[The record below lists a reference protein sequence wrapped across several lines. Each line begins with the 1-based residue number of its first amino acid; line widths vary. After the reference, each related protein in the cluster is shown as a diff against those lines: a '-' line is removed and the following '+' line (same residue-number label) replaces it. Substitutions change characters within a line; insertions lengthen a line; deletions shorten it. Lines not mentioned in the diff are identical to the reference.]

1 VLLKVVMTPP
11 MRRVMRTLFANLG
24 IRTKLILLL
33 VLVGPIPMATASFLS
48 YQQAAGDLSQKA
60 GVEQSEVAY
69 NAIDKLDRNL
79 FERYGDVQ
87 AFAGSDPARS
97 MDAARIQGWMD
108 ATMGIYTPIYKL
120 MLVADTSGRIIA
132 ANRVTLD
139 GKPLDTASLI
149 GTDVSGEAWF
159 ETAAGGELEE
169 AETFV
174 EDLHEDPQMAEVYG
188 DGERSLAMNFS
199 YPIKDDAG
207 KIVGVWS
214 NRFNWEVAQ
223 SILGDVLARAKAS
236 GGDTQRFF
244 LMNSEGTVL
253 HSFKPEETLRKS
265 HADKPVVQLAMKP
278 EADGHTTGEAID
290 GTGVQRIFGYQRSAG
305 YSTYPGVGWA
315 VVSSRVRSEALA
327 SAGALARRSMIVAVI
342 ATALMLLVAVLFSGA
357 IKRGIEAILGRI
369 RQLQEQDTAALENA
383 LGEMAGGNLTVTV
396 TPVTPPIENPGRDE
410 IGQVA
415 QAVNGILD
423 STASSMRAYN
433 EMAAQLRGVVG
444 ELNEGATSV
453 ASASQQMAST
463 SDEAGRAVGEIASAA
478 GDVAQG
484 AERQARMVT
493 STQESAAEA
502 LDAAQTSARQAQ
514 DTADVAEH
522 TRTVTR
528 EGVAAADQASDAMRA
543 VRESSVSAS
552 RTIADLAAKSGQI
565 GGIVQTITGIS
576 EQTNLLALN
585 AAIEAARAGEQGRG
599 FAVVAEEVRKLA
611 EESQDAAGQIAGLIG
626 EIQAETQKAVAAVE
640 DGAARTEAGV
650 ETVEHT
656 RGAFERIDSSIAD
669 ISVRV
674 QEIAASVRTIAE
686 GAGQMQ
692 GEIAEV
698 ASVAEA
704 SSASSEQVSA
714 AAQQTSASTQ
724 EIAASAQALASTAEQ
739 LEQLVGRFRLTA

>member
-1 VLLKVVMTPP
+1 MKT
-11 MRRVMRTLFANLG
+11 FYANLG

-48 YQQAAGDLSQKA
+48 FQQASGDLSEKA

-87 AFAGSDPARS
+87 AYAGSDPAKA
-97 MDAARIQGWMD
+97 MDAGRIQDWMD
-108 ATMGIYTPIYKL
+108 TTMGIYTPIYKL
-120 MLVADTSGRIIA
+120 MVVADMRGRIIA

-139 GKPLDTASLI
+139 GKPLDTTALI

-159 ETAAGGELEE
+159 KTAAGGKLEP

-174 EDLHEDPQMAEVYG
+174 EDLHEDPLMREVYG
-188 DGERSLAMNFS
+188 GGEKSLAMNFT
-199 YPIKDDAG
+199 YPIRNDAG
-207 KIVGVWS
+207 EIVGVWS

-223 SILGDVLARAKAS
+223 SILGEVLARAKAS

-253 HSFKPEETLRKS
+253 HSFKPEETLTKS
-265 HADKPVVQLAMKP
+265 HADKPVVKLALAPK
-278 EADGHTTGEAID
+278 ADGHMTDEAID
-290 GTGVQRIFGYQRSAG
+290 GSGVTRIFGYHHSVG

-327 SAGALARRSMIVAVI
+327 SASALAKRSMIVAAI
-342 ATALMLLVAVLFSGA
+342 ATVLMLLIAVLFSGA
-357 IKRGIEAILGRI
+357 IKRGIEAILARI
-369 RQLQEQDTAALENA
+369 RQLQEEDTAALESA

-396 TPVTPPIENPGRDE
+396 TPVTQPIENPGRDE

-415 QAVNGILD
+415 EAVNGILA
-423 STASSMRAYN
+423 STASSMHAYN
-433 EMAAQLRGVVG
+433 GMAEQLRTLVG
-444 ELNEGATSV
+444 ELSGSATSV
-453 ASASQQMAST
+453 ASASQQMATT
-463 SDEAGRAVGEIASAA
+463 SEEAGRAVGEIASAA

-484 AERQARMVT
+484 AERQVRMV
-493 STQESAAEA
+493 SSAQESAADA
-502 LDAAQTSARQAQ
+502 LGAAQESAQRAQ
-514 DTADVAEH
+514 DTADVAER

-528 EGVAAADQASDAMRA
+528 EGVDAADQASEAMRA

-552 RTIADLAAKSGQI
+552 KTIADLAAKSDQI

-611 EESQDAAGQIAGLIG
+611 EESQHAAAEIAGLIQ
-626 EIQAETQKAVAAVE
+626 EIQAETHKAVAAVE
-640 DGAARTEAGV
+640 DGASRTETGV

-656 RGAFERIDSSIAD
+656 RGAFERIETSIDDISGRVRQIAEAVRGIAD
-669 ISVRV
+669 G
-674 QEIAASVRTIAE
+674 AE
-686 GAGQMQ
+686 KMQ
-692 GEIAEV
+692 GEIGEV

-704 SSASSEQVSA
+704 SSASTEQVSA
-714 AAQQTSASTQ
+714 SAQETSASTQ
-724 EIAASAQALASTAEQ
+724 EIAASAQALASTAHQ
-739 LEQLVGRFRLTA
+739 LEQLVGQFRLTA

>member
-1 VLLKVVMTPP
+1 VKS
-11 MRRVMRTLFANLG
+11 FYANLG
-24 IRTKLILLL
+24 IRTKLIVLL
-33 VLVGPIPMATASFLS
+33 VLVGPVPMATASFLS
-48 YQQAAGDLSQKA
+48 YQQAAGDLSEKA

-87 AFAGSDPARS
+87 AYAGSDPAKA
-97 MDAARIQGWMD
+97 MDAARIQTWMD
-108 ATMGIYTPIYKL
+108 TTMGIYTPIYKL
-120 MLVADTSGRIIA
+120 MVVADTRGRIVA

-139 GKPLDTASLI
+139 GEPLDTSSLI
-149 GTDVSGEAWF
+149 GMDVSGEAWF
-159 ETAAGGELEE
+159 KTAASGELEP

-174 EDLHEDPQMAEVYG
+174 EDLHEDPLLREVYG
-188 DGERSLAMNFS
+188 DGEQSLAMNFS
-199 YPIKDDAG
+199 YPIRDDAG
-207 KIVGVWS
+207 EIVGVWS

-244 LMNSEGTVL
+244 LMNHEGTVL
-253 HSFKPEETLRKS
+253 HSFKPEETLKKS
-265 HADKPVVQLAMKP
+265 HADKPVVRLALRPK
-278 EADGHTTGEAID
+278 ADGHVSGEAID
-290 GTGVQRIFGYQRSAG
+290 GSGVERIFGYHHSVG

-315 VVSSRVRSEALA
+315 IVSSRVRSEALA
-327 SAGALARRSMIVAVI
+327 SASALAKRSTLVAAI

-357 IKRGIEAILGRI
+357 IKRGIQAILDRI
-369 RQLQEQDTAALENA
+369 RQLSEEDSKALENA
-383 LGEMAGGNLTVTV
+383 LGELAGGNLTVTV
-396 TPVTPPIENPGRDE
+396 EPVTPPIEKTGRDE

-415 QAVNGILD
+415 VAVNGILA

-433 EMAAQLRGVVG
+433 EMAAQLRTVVG
-444 ELNEGATSV
+444 DLSSNATTV

-484 AERQARMVT
+484 AERQARMVAST
-493 STQESAAEA
+493 SESAAS
-502 LDAAQTSARQAQ
+502 AAGAAHESAQQARE
-514 DTADVAEH
+514 TAEVAER

-528 EGVAAADQASDAMRA
+528 EGVDAADQASDAMRA
-543 VRESSVSAS
+543 VRDSSVSAS
-552 RTIADLAAKSGQI
+552 RTIADLAAKSDQI
-565 GGIVQTITGIS
+565 GGIVQTITGIA

-611 EESQDAAGQIAGLIG
+611 EESQGAAAEIAALIR

-640 DGAARTEAGV
+640 DGATRTAAGV
-650 ETVEHT
+650 STVEHT
-656 RGAFERIDSSIAD
+656 RGAFERIEESIGD
-669 ISVRV
+669 ISGRV
-674 QEIAASVRTIAE
+674 QQIAASVRGIAD
-686 GAGQMQ
+686 GAERMQ

-698 ASVAEA
+698 ATVAEA

-739 LEQLVGRFRLTA
+739 LEQLVGRFRLTP

>member
-1 VLLKVVMTPP
+1 MKT
-11 MRRVMRTLFANLG
+11 FYANLG

-33 VLVGPIPMATASFLS
+33 ILVGPVPMATASFLS
-48 YQQAAGDLSQKA
+48 YQQASGDLAEKA
-60 GVEQSEVAY
+60 GVEQAEVAF

-87 AFAGSDPARS
+87 AYAGSDAAKS

-108 ATMGIYTPIYKL
+108 TMMGIYTPIYKL
-120 MLVADTSGRIIA
+120 MVVADTNGRIVA

-139 GKPLDTASLI
+139 GEPLDTSSLI
-149 GTDVSGEAWF
+149 GKDVSDEAWF
-159 ETAAGGELEE
+159 KTAAGGKLDD
-169 AETFV
+169 AQTFV
-174 EDLHEDPQMAEVYG
+174 EDLHEDSLMREVYG
-188 DGERSLAMNFS
+188 DGDKSLAMNYT

-223 SILGDVLARAKAS
+223 GILGDVLARAKAS

-244 LMNSEGTVL
+244 LMNKAGTVL
-253 HSFKPEETLRKS
+253 HSFKPEETLKKS
-265 HADKPVVQLAMKP
+265 HADKPVVKLALAPK
-278 EADGHTTGEAID
+278 ADGHFTGDAID
-290 GTGVQRIFGYQRSAG
+290 GSGVTRIFGYHRSVG
-305 YSTYPGVGWA
+305 YETYPGVGWA

-327 SAGALARRSMIVAVI
+327 SAAALAKRSLIVALI
-342 ATALMLLVAVLFSGA
+342 ATALMLLVAILFSGA
-357 IKRGIEAILGRI
+357 IKRGIEAILARI
-369 RQLQEQDTAALENA
+369 RQLSEEDSASLENA

-415 QAVNGILD
+415 HAVNGILA
-423 STASSMRAYN
+423 STASSMHAYN
-433 EMAAQLRGVVG
+433 EMAAQLRTLVG
-444 ELNEGATSV
+444 ELSGSATSV

-484 AERQARMVT
+484 AERQSRMI
-493 STQESAAEA
+493 SSSQASAAEA
-502 LDAAQTSARQAQ
+502 LDAAQESAQQAQ
-514 DTADVAEH
+514 ETADVAEQ
-522 TRTVTR
+522 TRAVTR
-528 EGVAAADQASDAMRA
+528 EGVDAADQATEAMRA
-543 VRESSVSAS
+543 VRDSSVSAS
-552 RTIADLAAKSGQI
+552 KTIADLAAKSDQI

-611 EESQDAAGQIAGLIG
+611 EESQQAAAEIAGLIQ
-626 EIQAETQKAVAAVE
+626 EIQAETQKAVTAVE
-640 DGAARTEAGV
+640 DGAERTAAGV

-656 RGAFERIDSSIAD
+656 RGAFERIETSIDDISGRVRQIVAAVRGIAD
-669 ISVRV
+669 G
-674 QEIAASVRTIAE
+674 AE
-686 GAGQMQ
+686 QMQ

-704 SSASSEQVSA
+704 SSASSQQVSA

-739 LEQLVGRFRLTA
+739 LEQLVGRFRLNA

>member
-1 VLLKVVMTPP
+1 MKT
-11 MRRVMRTLFANLG
+11 FYANLG

-33 VLVGPIPMATASFLS
+33 VLVGPVPMAVASFLS
-48 YQQAAGDLSQKA
+48 YRQAAGDLAEKA
-60 GVEQSEVAY
+60 GVAQAEVAY
-69 NAIDKLDRNL
+69 NAVDKLDRNL

-97 MDAARIQGWMD
+97 MDPARIRGWMD
-108 ATMGIYTPIYKL
+108 TTMGIYTPIYKL
-120 MLVADTSGRIIA
+120 MVVADTRGRIVA
-132 ANRVTLD
+132 VNRVTLD
-139 GKPLDTASLI
+139 GKPLDTSALI
-149 GTDVSGEAWF
+149 GRDVSDEAWF
-159 ETAAGGELEE
+159 KTAAGGKLEE

-174 EDLHEDPQMAEVYG
+174 EDLHEDPLMRDVYG
-188 DGERSLAMNFS
+188 DGARSLAMNFT

-223 SILGDVLARAKAS
+223 SVLGDVLSRAKAS
-236 GGDTQRFF
+236 GGETQRFF
-244 LMNSEGTVL
+244 LMNKAGTVL
-253 HSFKPEETLRKS
+253 HSFKPEETLKKS
-265 HADKPVVQLAMKP
+265 HADKPVVKLALRPK
-278 EADGHTTGEAID
+278 ADGHFTGEALD
-290 GTGVQRIFGYQRSAG
+290 GTGVTRIFGYHRSAG

-327 SAGALARRSMIVAVI
+327 SAASLAKRSLIVAAI
-342 ATALMLLVAVLFSGA
+342 ATALMLLIAVLFSGA
-357 IKRGIEAILGRI
+357 IKRGIQAILERI
-369 RQLQEQDTAALENA
+369 RQLSEQDTAALENA
-383 LGEMAGGNLTVTV
+383 LGELAGGNLTVTV
-396 TPVTPPIENPGRDE
+396 TPVTPPIERAGGDE
-410 IGQVA
+410 LGQVA
-415 QAVNGILD
+415 VAVNGILA
-423 STASSMRAYN
+423 STASSMDAYN
-433 EMAAQLRGVVG
+433 QMAAQLRTLVG
-444 ELNEGATSV
+444 ELNSNAATV

-484 AERQARMVT
+484 AERQSRMVT
-493 STQESAAEA
+493 STRESAAS
-502 LDAAQTSARQAQ
+502 AAGAAHESAEQARE
-514 DTADVAEH
+514 TADVAER

-528 EGVAAADQASDAMRA
+528 EGVDAADQATEAMRA

-552 RTIADLAAKSGQI
+552 RTIADLASKSDQI
-565 GGIVQTITGIS
+565 GGIVQTITGIA

-611 EESQDAAGQIAGLIG
+611 EESQGAAAEIAGLIR

-640 DGAARTEAGV
+640 DGATRTAAGV
-650 ETVEHT
+650 TTVEHT
-656 RGAFERIDSSIAD
+656 RGAFERIESAIGD
-669 ISVRV
+669 ISGRV
-674 QEIAASVRTIAE
+674 QQIAASVRGIAD
-686 GAGQMQ
+686 GAERMQ

-724 EIAASAQALASTAEQ
+724 EIAASAQSLASTAEQ
-739 LEQLVGRFRLTA
+739 LERLVGRFRLEA

>member
-1 VLLKVVMTPP
+1 VKK
-11 MRRVMRTLFANLG
+11 FYANLG
-24 IRTKLILLL
+24 IRTKLIVLL
-33 VLVGPIPMATASFLS
+33 VLVGPVPMATASFLS
-48 YQQAAGDLSQKA
+48 YQQASGDLSEKA

-108 ATMGIYTPIYKL
+108 TTMGIYTPIYKL
-120 MLVADTSGRIIA
+120 MVVADTRGRIVA

-139 GKPLDTASLI
+139 GEPLDTASLI
-149 GTDVSGEAWF
+149 GRDVSGEAWF
-159 ETAAGGELEE
+159 KTAASGELDE

-174 EDLHEDPQMAEVYG
+174 EDLHEDPLMREAYG
-188 DGERSLAMNFS
+188 GGQKSLAMNFT
-199 YPIKDDAG
+199 YPIKDDGG

-223 SILGDVLARAKAS
+223 SILADVLARAKAS

-244 LMNSEGTVL
+244 LMNRGGTVL
-253 HSFKPEETLRKS
+253 HSFKPQETLQKS
-265 HADKPVVQLAMKP
+265 HADKPVVKLAMRPK
-278 EADGHTTGEAID
+278 ADGHYTDEAID
-290 GTGVQRIFGYQRSAG
+290 GTGVTRIFGYHHSAG

-327 SAGALARRSMIVAVI
+327 AASTLAKRSIIVALI
-342 ATALMLLVAVLFSGA
+342 ATALMLAVAILFSGA

-369 RQLQEQDTAALENA
+369 RQLQEEDSAALENA
-383 LGEMAGGNLTVTV
+383 LGEMAGGNLAVTV
-396 TPVTPPIENPGRDE
+396 TPVTPPIDDPGRDE

-415 QAVNGILD
+415 QAVNGILAR
-423 STASSMRAYN
+423 TASSMQAYN
-433 EMAAQLRGVVG
+433 EMAEQLRTLVG
-444 ELNEGATSV
+444 ELSSSATSV
-453 ASASQQMAST
+453 ASSSQQMAST

-484 AERQARMVT
+484 AERQARMVS
-493 STQESAAEA
+493 STQASAAEA
-502 LDAAQTSARQAQ
+502 LDAAQESAQQAQ
-514 DTADVAEH
+514 ETADVAER
-522 TRTVTR
+522 TRAVTR
-528 EGVAAADQASDAMRA
+528 EGVDAADQATEAMRA
-543 VRESSVSAS
+543 VRDSSVSAS
-552 RTIADLAAKSGQI
+552 RTITDLAAKSDQI

-611 EESQDAAGQIAGLIG
+611 EESQQAAAEIAGLIQ
-626 EIQAETQKAVAAVE
+626 EIQAETNKAVAAVE

-650 ETVEHT
+650 ATVEDT
-656 RGAFERIDSSIAD
+656 RGAFERIETSIDD
-669 ISVRV
+669 ISGRV
-674 QEIAASVRTIAE
+674 QRISASVRGIAD
-686 GAGQMQ
+686 GAERMQ
-692 GEIAEV
+692 GEISEV
-698 ASVAEA
+698 ATVAEA

-714 AAQQTSASTQ
+714 AAEQTSASTQ